1 MGESSQCFSNDYS
14 SWYVK
19 RCSSL
24 RDAHG
29 VYTILTI
36 NFPYFISYLTFMLV
50 YGYGCTYSV
59 FVHLYTYITSI
70 NQCSYFIFNFKLVYM
85 NIDAHTACLCI
96 CMHIYNSKSTQNKR
110 YTPYSFFN
118 LQFSSSKV
126 YIFIKQNRIE
136 ARLRPDGIWLK

>member
-1 MGESSQCFSNDYS
+1 MGKSSQCFSNDYN

-29 VYTILTI
+29 VYTILTT
-36 NFPYFISYLTFMLV
+36 NFPYFIYSYLTFMLV

-70 NQCSYFIFNFKLVYM
+70 NQFSYFIFNFKLVYM

-96 CMHIYNSKSTQNKR
+96 CIHIYNCKSTQNKR

-118 LQFSSSKV
+118 LHFSSSKAYFYKTKYTRSKV
-126 YIFIKQNRIE
+126 
-136 ARLRPDGIWLK
+136 RPGGIWLI

>member
-1 MGESSQCFSNDYS
+1 M
-14 SWYVK
+14 
-19 RCSSL
+19 

-36 NFPYFISYLTFMLV
+36 NFPYFIYSYLTFMLV

-70 NQCSYFIFNFKLVYM
+70 NQFSYLIFKLAYM

-96 CMHIYNSKSTQNKR
+96 CIHICDSKSTQNKNILHLHFSTFNSVQIK
-110 YTPYSFFN
+110 YTN
-118 LQFSSSKV
+118 
-126 YIFIKQNRIE
+126 IFIKQNRIE